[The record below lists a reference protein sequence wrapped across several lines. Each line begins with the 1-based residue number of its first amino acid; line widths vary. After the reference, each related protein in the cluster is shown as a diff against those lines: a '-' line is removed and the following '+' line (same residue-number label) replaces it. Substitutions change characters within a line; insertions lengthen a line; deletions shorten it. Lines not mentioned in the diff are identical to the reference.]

1 MLIAGARDA
10 QRILPL
16 TDRAVA
22 ADIVVPCRDAL
33 RAFQRRAAHSA
44 DDAAR
49 RAILCAGRR
58 NDLRRLR
65 RMRLH
70 RNLCLRNERLAA
82 DGAVLAF
89 RQAGLRAG
97 RILRRVDH
105 FLVTERRDA
114 LVHDVSV
121 FTGVGT
127 HAALGAGRL
136 LGHDAIVPRI
146 IELCAHLRDARAQ
159 PRVEILDGVAVGR
172 SVGPE
177 VIVRARLADADQRP
191 LAVVHR
197 GAGRDVIVIPLNL
210 AVVADKRL
218 RLCKEGVVIVVVHRS
233 AEAGDLGECLDKIA
247 AVDEGVVR
255 RDHAG
260 PAAAAGQLHVPDG
273 AGVHEA
279 VHVLI
284 EEERGV
290 ERVGVAGEVL
300 DQVSLNQRVQ
310 IAVLIVVL
318 AGLRIVAGIVAVG
331 ILRVDGVFKLLIV
344 LADVGHSV
352 LAAPLGAL
360 DIHRGAL
367 AGNEAAGLVILRV
380 VAVVELRAVELQQVA
395 AGDVLRLG
403 QAGGVLVSLAVL
415 VLGQCRGSVLTVAGV
430 ARLVGFFHVGDVDAR
445 LVDGVFLTDDVC
457 AAIHAV
463 VVQIH
468 PVGAGRVRHA
478 ERLGKILEHLVA
490 HERCVVGAG
499 EQGPGLDLLAAGD
512 QVGLAVEF
520 DLVGLLLG
528 VGEGGVAARLELRER
543 TVIHGHAVLV
553 YDKQLAGRDVG
564 LAGIDKVSALCG
576 RIVTRDVER
585 VDIGRLCDVHDRSL
599 LAVDENRKII
609 QAVLRIRQLGDVHG
623 STVERLRALRALQLD
638 LECVAVLR
646 RDRQGELAQ
655 LRTGR
660 QEQILIRTGL
670 HAGDRLSVD
679 RRTDVLELFGRRE
692 LVGVECRCAD
702 DIGIMPRIEP
712 CVADLR
718 AAVYAEAVRRRR
730 VQARGHAAGLRGHL
744 QDLPGISAVAA
755 DLHAVV
761 LSTGSRTP
769 ADGQTLLTDIRHRDT
784 GDDRRNDLILCGH
797 DAIVIAHAA
806 DRHDAIA
813 DLGVV
818 GIGNIAV
825 NTRVA
830 GLDCQL
836 LSLVGGLH
844 IARCAAALI
853 RGRPRL
859 DRCLGDI
866 PAHEAALRA
875 DMVVIPLMALRPERC
890 TVMNGAAGFAGGL
903 QPTVLR
909 AGTGVDRLGH
919 VGDAVIAEV
928 VHLLADLLPA
938 GDIVAGQEVHLLLG
952 ALNGHPAGV
961 LRVLDVDQLAADR
974 TGRLAILVGRQLV
987 ALRAA
992 GLQRR
997 GIDHTAVLAVVS
1009 GDRHFLAVGRDVH
1022 DQARVVLLLVGKREI
1037 GRHRI
1042 VDVFGLLAQ
1051 VAANEIGHAV
1061 FGDGR
1066 AVLGHDARIR
1076 VVMAGEDH
1084 VDAGSL
1090 CRGRDLLM
1098 EPLAAAL
1105 GVRVIRRLV
1114 DGQDLP
1120 HAGALRRVLL
1130 EPFAGCAQVGAVVD
1144 DGDVDIAVL
1153 HGVVVLARE
1162 LEDAAGGPSAEIAIV
1177 LMVAERVDEV
1187 HVRERVVK
1195 RLLHLGPHGVVGAVV
1210 DIVARLEAEVDL
1222 LVLDKIAERVEN
1234 RDALGIRLTVTGHL
1248 RVAHDDEGRGV
1259 LLRRVR
1265 AEGVQLGPCTAVA
1278 DLELIVRAGRQARKL
1293 NGVDISR
1300 ILGGGETGER
1310 RGAIGRLPVLR
1321 ALDAVLHDRLAARAE
1336 AGQPADV
1343 LARAA
1348 ALNGVEMDG
1357 GILCAGGVRQNGDLR
1372 RLCDA
1377 LRADS
1382 REHADRAGVLGLHGI
1397 GFEQAVGIGLAD
1409 LRAVER
1415 HGHTGGGTA
1424 VLFIDRDHAGHAD
1437 RLRAGL
1443 DTVVCRQR
1451 QTHRRLGRRVGLA
1464 VRRGERDVGH
1474 RVRELVDRRVQAGV
1488 DLEGQCGQLALDRC
1502 RRLKVQR
1509 QHGLLKAGL
1518 GVHQFAG
1525 HTVGIGHR
1533 RLANIIVEVEQRD
1546 VCGLDLA
1553 VRRDRQRIVAA
1564 ERDEVRAADTDR
1576 GRVLHIAGNDK
1587 GRGLFDR
1594 VAERIGHGD
1603 RHGVLAVLERQTHGR
1618 IRVGIVRLEFLAV
1631 DLDDRCLGIDA
1642 GAVLTVH
1649 IVIRGDRFDRVG
1661 VDDGGAVVRE
1671 RLAVDRHVVDD
1682 RVVQVVEVRA
1692 VDGAIVIEVDGA
1704 VAPPSA
1710 RMSHHIVDLCWL
1722 IGQPEHTCAGDDAQR
1737 VLLILI
1743 LPNVLNIC
1751 RAVHPPGPV
1760 NDRGGLA
1767 ICTLMRENVVFSFIV
1782 AAIPEHN
1789 VGIERIT
1796 RRVFRCIDPDA
1807 DLRGRA
1813 LDLDL
1818 VAAVANI
1825 EVGVFRPVIR
1835 LVVIVQLHG
1844 VVAEAHLTALGRRR
1858 HLQVAAEILRDRAV
1872 RPEVIAIAVGAED
1885 VRSRNVAVPVACE
1898 AVGRRELRRRRIV
1911 GIRAPGRDRD
1921 LGHIADVA
1929 VVGILT
1935 VVHKVILAP
1944 VVVRAGLALA
1954 VNGLKVHEC
1963 HRQLADLHTDLRRLG
1978 AVVCVSN
1985 RDGRVHRPAAGT
1997 GHERVAVHVAD
2008 VIIRHT
2014 GRLGLDRPFEVTGL
2028 IGDVHTVTFGN
2039 KAEIGCRAKVERHGR
2054 AAEIQVRDVRD
2065 LHARR
2070 ALDGAV
2076 HKQTRRHIALIVLR
2090 GREQTVGVDRA
2101 ALGVRD
2107 RPGHILRE
2115 RGLAAVFI
2123 HADGRELDLAV
2134 GRVDRVVRGKRGMV
2148 EHAVTLRRG
2157 DQQQGAGD
2165 RALHTV
2171 GRAVAD
2177 LKLRGALALGGA
2189 GSGAAAVEE
2198 DRIHHALRIQER
2210 NLLIDRHADRVR
2222 ALAAV
2227 GQKGHDRAV
2236 RLDADAVAR
2245 HEVRIPVVAG
2255 LSILDQIKRAGNRFQ
2270 NVGAVHPGVTDGIG
2284 AVLQN
2289 RKIRL
2294 VGNAVILLNEVA
2306 LHDEVT
2312 ERLQRLHVV
2321 VVAVHGHDDVA
2332 AGSLGVVGSLQ
2343 RGLFHAPGQIG
2354 RLVLAGRGRAAF
2366 CIVTVVRGLECRL
2379 RTRCDRRHKTGDL
2392 CIAFLRIQEDVR
2404 FRHAV
2409 DQRVIRL
2416 THKDLTAGRFD
2427 GVYGVR
2433 SQRLRGNERQRHQDG
2448 QHKSPRSVRESGRFH
2463 DSHQL
2468 LFCSFLSKF
2477 VSSMCEKRRDEV
2489 FPSLLCALG
2498 SMICLLATEV
2508 LIEKHVIF
2516 SELLTPRTR
2525 CTGTQQ
2531 PRHGCR
2537 PCPG

>member
-1 MLIAGARDA
+1 M
-10 QRILPL
+10 
-16 TDRAVA
+16 
-22 ADIVVPCRDAL
+22 
-33 RAFQRRAAHSA
+33 
-44 DDAAR
+44 
-49 RAILCAGRR
+49 
-58 NDLRRLR
+58 
-65 RMRLH
+65 
-70 RNLCLRNERLAA
+70 
-82 DGAVLAF
+82 
-89 RQAGLRAG
+89 
-97 RILRRVDH
+97 
-105 FLVTERRDA
+105 
-114 LVHDVSV
+114 
-121 FTGVGT
+121 
-127 HAALGAGRL
+127 
-136 LGHDAIVPRI
+136 
-146 IELCAHLRDARAQ
+146 
-159 PRVEILDGVAVGR
+159 
-172 SVGPE
+172 
-177 VIVRARLADADQRP
+177 
-191 LAVVHR
+191 
-197 GAGRDVIVIPLNL
+197 
-210 AVVADKRL
+210 
-218 RLCKEGVVIVVVHRS
+218 
-233 AEAGDLGECLDKIA
+233 
-247 AVDEGVVR
+247 
-255 RDHAG
+255 
-260 PAAAAGQLHVPDG
+260 
-273 AGVHEA
+273 
-279 VHVLI
+279 
-284 EEERGV
+284 
-290 ERVGVAGEVL
+290 
-300 DQVSLNQRVQ
+300 
-310 IAVLIVVL
+310 
-318 AGLRIVAGIVAVG
+318 
-331 ILRVDGVFKLLIV
+331 
-344 LADVGHSV
+344 
-352 LAAPLGAL
+352 
-360 DIHRGAL
+360 
-367 AGNEAAGLVILRV
+367 
-380 VAVVELRAVELQQVA
+380 
-395 AGDVLRLG
+395 
-403 QAGGVLVSLAVL
+403 
-415 VLGQCRGSVLTVAGV
+415 
-430 ARLVGFFHVGDVDAR
+430 
-445 LVDGVFLTDDVC
+445 
-457 AAIHAV
+457 
-463 VVQIH
+463 
-468 PVGAGRVRHA
+468 
-478 ERLGKILEHLVA
+478 
-490 HERCVVGAG
+490 
-499 EQGPGLDLLAAGD
+499 
-512 QVGLAVEF
+512 
-520 DLVGLLLG
+520 
-528 VGEGGVAARLELRER
+528 
-543 TVIHGHAVLV
+543 
-553 YDKQLAGRDVG
+553 
-564 LAGIDKVSALCG
+564 
-576 RIVTRDVER
+576 
-585 VDIGRLCDVHDRSL
+585 HDRSL

-638 LECVAVLR
+638 LECVAAVR

-655 LRTGR
+655 LRAGR

-670 HAGDRLSVD
+670 QAGDRLSVD

-702 DIGIMPRIEP
+702 DTGIMLRIEP

-730 VQARGHAAGLRGHL
+730 VQARGHAAGLRGHF
-744 QDLPGISAVAA
+744 QDLPGVSAVAA

-761 LSTGSRTP
+761 LSTGSWIP
-769 ADGQTLLTDIRHRDT
+769 ADGQTLLTDIRHRNT

-859 DRCLGDI
+859 DRCLGDV

-890 TVMNGAAGFAGGL
+890 TVMNGVAGLAGGL

-938 GDIVAGQEVHLLLG
+938 GDIVAGQEVHLLFG
-952 ALNGHPAGV
+952 ALDGHPAGV

-1009 GDRHFLAVGRDVH
+1009 GDRHFLAVGRDVQ
-1022 DQARVVLLLVGKREI
+1022 DQARVSLLLVGKREI
-1037 GRHRI
+1037 GSHRI

-1051 VAANEIGHAV
+1051 IAANEIGHAV
-1061 FGDGR
+1061 FGNGR

-1144 DGDVDIAVL
+1144 DGDIDIAVL

-1162 LEDAAGGPSAEIAIV
+1162 LKDIAGSAAAEVAVV

-1210 DIVARLEAEVDL
+1210 DIVARLEAEIDL
-1222 LVLDKIAERVEN
+1222 LVLDEIAERVED

-1265 AEGVQLGPCTAVA
+1265 AEGVQLGPCAAVA
-1278 DLELIVRAGRQARKL
+1278 DAELIVRSGRQARKL
-1293 NGVDISR
+1293 NSVDISR

-1310 RGAIGRLPVLR
+1310 RGAIGRLPGIR
-1321 ALDAVLHDRLAARAE
+1321 ALDAVLHDRLAARTE

-1343 LARAA
+1343 LVRAA

-1357 GILCAGGVRQNGDLR
+1357 GILRAGSVCQNGDLR
-1372 RLCDA
+1372 RLGDT
-1377 LRADS
+1377 LRTDS

-1397 GFEQAVGIGLAD
+1397 GLEQAVGIGLAD

-1443 DTVVCRQR
+1443 DAVVCRQR
-1451 QTHRRLGRRVGLA
+1451 QTHRRLRRRIGLA

-1474 RVRELVDRRVQAGV
+1474 RVRELVDRRVQTGV

-1518 GVHQFAG
+1518 GIHQFAG
-1525 HTVGIGHR
+1525 HAVGKLHR
-1533 RLANIIVEVEQRD
+1533 RLANIIVEVEHRD
-1546 VCGLDLA
+1546 VRGADLA

-1564 ERDEVRAADTDR
+1564 ERDEVRAADADR
-1576 GRVLHIAGNDK
+1576 GRIRHRVAGDDK

-1594 VAERIGHGD
+1594 VAELIGHGH

-1618 IRVGIVRLEFLAV
+1618 IRVGIVRLELLAV

-1661 VDDGGAVVRE
+1661 VDDGGAVVRK

-1682 RVVQVVEVRA
+1682 RVVQVIEVCA
-1692 VDGAIVIEVDGA
+1692 IDGAIVIEVDGA

-1710 RMSHHIVDLCWL
+1710 CMSHHIVDLCWL

-1737 VLLILI
+1737 VLIILV

-1767 ICTLMRENVVFSFIV
+1767 ICALMREKVIFSSIV
-1782 AAIPEHN
+1782 AALPEHN

-1858 HLQVAAEILRDRAV
+1858 HLQVAAAILRDRVV

-1885 VRSRNVAVPVACE
+1885 VRSRNRTIPVARE

-1911 GIRAPGRDRD
+1911 GIRAAGRDSDRR
-1921 LGHIADVA
+1921 HIADVA
-1929 VVGILT
+1929 VVGI
-1935 VVHKVILAP
+1935 HAVIHVSGFAP
-1944 VVVRAGLALA
+1944 VVVRAGLALT
-1954 VNGLKVHEC
+1954 VDGLKVHER
-1963 HRQLADLHTDLRRLG
+1963 HRQLADLHADLRRLG
-1978 AVVCVSN
+1978 AIVCVSN
-1985 RDGRVHRPAAGT
+1985 RDGRIHRAAAGT
-1997 GHERVAVHVAD
+1997 GHECIAVHVTD
-2008 VIIRHT
+2008 VFIRHAV
-2014 GRLGLDRPFEVTGL
+2014 RFGLDRPLEVTGL
-2028 IGDVHTVTFGN
+2028 IGDVHTVTLGD
-2039 KAEIGCRAKVERHGR
+2039 KTEIGCRAKVQRHGR
-2054 AAEIQVRDVRD
+2054 AAEMQVRDVRD
-2065 LHARR
+2065 LHGRR

-2076 HKQTRRHIALIVLR
+2076 HKQTRRHITLIVLR

-2134 GRVDRVVRGKRGMV
+2134 GRVDRVVRGKGGMI
-2148 EHAVTLRRG
+2148 EHAIALRRG

-2189 GSGAAAVEE
+2189 GGGAAAVEE

-2270 NVGAVHPGVTDGIG
+2270 NVGAVHPGVTDGKG
-2284 AVLQN
+2284 TVLQN

-2294 VGNAVILLNEVA
+2294 VGNTVILLNEVA

-2332 AGSLGVVGSLQ
+2332 AGSLGIVSSLQ
-2343 RGLFHAPGQIG
+2343 RSLFHAPGQIG
-2354 RLVLAGRGRAAF
+2354 RLVLAGRGRATF
-2366 CIVTVVRGLECRL
+2366 CIVTVVRGLECCL

-2392 CIAFLRIQEDVR
+2392 RIAFLRIQEDVR

-2416 THKDLTAGRFD
+2416 THKDLTAGRFN

-2516 SELLTPRTR
+2516 RELLTSRTR

>member
-1 MLIAGARDA
+1 
-10 QRILPL
+10 
-16 TDRAVA
+16 
-22 ADIVVPCRDAL
+22 
-33 RAFQRRAAHSA
+33 
-44 DDAAR
+44 
-49 RAILCAGRR
+49 
-58 NDLRRLR
+58 
-65 RMRLH
+65 MRLH

-97 RILRRVDH
+97 RILRRVDR

-114 LVHDVSV
+114 LVHDVAV

-127 HAALGAGRL
+127 HAALGAGWL
-136 LGHDAIVPRI
+136 LGHDAVVPRI
-146 IELCAHLRDARAQ
+146 VELCAHLCDARAQ

-318 AGLRIVAGIVAVG
+318 AGLRVVAGIVAIG

-367 AGNEAAGLVILRV
+367 AGDEATGLVILRI

-430 ARLVGFFHVGDVDAR
+430 ARLVGFFHVSDVDTR

-499 EQGPGLDLLAAGD
+499 EQRPCLDLLAAGD

-543 TVIHGHAVLV
+543 TVIHGLAVLV
-553 YDKQLAGRDVG
+553 YDEQLAGRDVG

-585 VDIGRLCDVHDRSL
+585 VDIGRLCNVHDRSL
-599 LAVDENRKII
+599 LAIDENRKIV

-638 LECVAVLR
+638 LECVTVLR

-670 HAGDRLSVD
+670 QAGDRLSVD

-702 DIGIMPRIEP
+702 NTGIMLRIEP

-730 VQARGHAAGLRGHL
+730 VQARGHAAGLRGHF

-761 LSTGSRTP
+761 LSTGSRIP
-769 ADGQTLLTDIRHRDT
+769 ADGQTLLTDIRHRNT

-853 RGRPRL
+853 GGRPCL

-890 TVMNGAAGFAGGL
+890 TVMNGAAGLAGGL

-919 VGDAVIAEV
+919 VGDAVITEV

-938 GDIVAGQEVHLLLG
+938 GDIVAGQEVHLLFG
-952 ALNGHPAGV
+952 ALDGHPAGV

-1009 GDRHFLAVGRDVH
+1009 GDRHFLAVGRDVQ
-1022 DQARVVLLLVGKREI
+1022 DQARVVLLFVREREI
-1037 GRHRI
+1037 GAHRI

-1051 VAANEIGHAV
+1051 IAANEIGHAV
-1061 FGDGR
+1061 FGNGR

-1162 LEDAAGGPSAEIAIV
+1162 LKDIAGSAAAEVAVV

-1222 LVLDKIAERVEN
+1222 LVLDEIAERVED
-1234 RDALGIRLTVTGHL
+1234 RDALCIRLTVTGHL
-1248 RVAHDDEGRGV
+1248 RVAHDDEGRGI

-1265 AEGVQLGPCTAVA
+1265 AEGVQFGPCAAVA

-1310 RGAIGRLPVLR
+1310 RGAIGRLPGIR
-1321 ALDAVLHDRLAARAE
+1321 ALDAVLNDRLAARAE

-1343 LARAA
+1343 LIRAA

-1357 GILCAGGVRQNGDLR
+1357 GILRAGSVCQNGDLR
-1372 RLCDA
+1372 RLGDA

-1382 REHADRAGVLGLHGI
+1382 REHADRAGGLGLHGI
-1397 GFEQAVGIGLAD
+1397 GLEQAIGIGLAD

-1443 DTVVCRQR
+1443 DAVVCRQR
-1451 QTHRRLGRRVGLA
+1451 QTHRRLGRRIGLA
-1464 VRRGERDVGH
+1464 VRRGERDVGY
-1474 RVRELVDRRVQAGV
+1474 RVRELVDRRVQTGV
-1488 DLEGQCGQLALDRC
+1488 DLEGQCGQLALDRG

-1518 GVHQFAG
+1518 GIHQFAG
-1525 HTVGIGHR
+1525 HAVGIGHR
-1533 RLANIIVEVEQRD
+1533 RLADVIVEVEHRD
-1546 VCGLDLA
+1546 VRGADLA

-1603 RHGVLAVLERQTHGR
+1603 RHGVLAVLERQTDGR

-1649 IVIRGDRFDRVG
+1649 IVIRSDRFDCIG
-1661 VDDGGAVVRE
+1661 VDDGGAVVRK

-1682 RVVQVVEVRA
+1682 RVVQVIEVCA
-1692 VDGAIVIEVDGA
+1692 IDGAIVIEVDGA

-1722 IGQPEHTCAGDDAQR
+1722 IGQPEHTCARDDAQR
-1737 VLLILI
+1737 VLIILI

-1760 NDRGGLA
+1760 NDRGALA
-1767 ICTLMRENVVFSFIV
+1767 ICALMRENVVFSFIV

-1835 LVVIVQLHG
+1835 LIVIVQLHG
-1844 VVAEAHLTALGRRR
+1844 IVAEAHLTALGRRR
-1858 HLQVAAEILRDRAV
+1858 HLQVAAEILRDRGV
-1872 RPEVIAIAVGAED
+1872 RPQVIAIAVGAED
-1885 VRSRNVAVPVACE
+1885 VRSRNVAVPVARE
-1898 AVGRRELRRRRIV
+1898 AVGCRELRRRRVVRV
-1911 GIRAPGRDRD
+1911 GTMGRDSDRR
-1921 LGHIADVA
+1921 HIADVA
-1929 VVGILT
+1929 VVGI
-1935 VVHKVILAP
+1935 HAVIHVIVFAP

-1954 VNGLKVHEC
+1954 VDGLKVHER

-1978 AVVCVSN
+1978 AIVCVSN
-1985 RDGRVHRPAAGT
+1985 RDGRVHRAAAGT

-2014 GRLGLDRPFEVTGL
+2014 SRLGLDRPFEVTGL

-2039 KAEIGCRAKVERHGR
+2039 KAEIGCRAKVERHGC

-2076 HKQTRRHIALIVLR
+2076 HKQTRRHITLIVLR

-2107 RPGHILRE
+2107 RPGHVLRE

-2134 GRVDRVVRGKRGMV
+2134 GRVDRVVRGKGGMI

-2177 LKLRGALALGGA
+2177 LKLRGTLALGGA
-2189 GSGAAAVEE
+2189 GGGTAAVEE

-2270 NVGAVHPGVTDGIG
+2270 NVGAVRPGVANGKG
-2284 AVLQN
+2284 SVLQN

-2294 VGNAVILLNEVA
+2294 VGNTVILLNEVA

-2332 AGSLGVVGSLQ
+2332 AGGLSIVSSLH

-2379 RTRCDRRHKTGDL
+2379 RTRCNRRHKTGDL

-2416 THKDLTAGRFD
+2416 TH
-2427 GVYGVR
+2427 
-2433 SQRLRGNERQRHQDG
+2433 
-2448 QHKSPRSVRESGRFH
+2448 
-2463 DSHQL
+2463 
-2468 LFCSFLSKF
+2468 
-2477 VSSMCEKRRDEV
+2477 
-2489 FPSLLCALG
+2489 
-2498 SMICLLATEV
+2498 
-2508 LIEKHVIF
+2508 
-2516 SELLTPRTR
+2516 
-2525 CTGTQQ
+2525 
-2531 PRHGCR
+2531 
-2537 PCPG
+2537 

>member
-1 MLIAGARDA
+1 
-10 QRILPL
+10 
-16 TDRAVA
+16 
-22 ADIVVPCRDAL
+22 
-33 RAFQRRAAHSA
+33 
-44 DDAAR
+44 
-49 RAILCAGRR
+49 
-58 NDLRRLR
+58 
-65 RMRLH
+65 
-70 RNLCLRNERLAA
+70 
-82 DGAVLAF
+82 
-89 RQAGLRAG
+89 
-97 RILRRVDH
+97 
-105 FLVTERRDA
+105 
-114 LVHDVSV
+114 
-121 FTGVGT
+121 
-127 HAALGAGRL
+127 
-136 LGHDAIVPRI
+136 
-146 IELCAHLRDARAQ
+146 
-159 PRVEILDGVAVGR
+159 
-172 SVGPE
+172 
-177 VIVRARLADADQRP
+177 
-191 LAVVHR
+191 
-197 GAGRDVIVIPLNL
+197 
-210 AVVADKRL
+210 
-218 RLCKEGVVIVVVHRS
+218 
-233 AEAGDLGECLDKIA
+233 
-247 AVDEGVVR
+247 
-255 RDHAG
+255 
-260 PAAAAGQLHVPDG
+260 
-273 AGVHEA
+273 
-279 VHVLI
+279 
-284 EEERGV
+284 
-290 ERVGVAGEVL
+290 
-300 DQVSLNQRVQ
+300 
-310 IAVLIVVL
+310 
-318 AGLRIVAGIVAVG
+318 
-331 ILRVDGVFKLLIV
+331 
-344 LADVGHSV
+344 
-352 LAAPLGAL
+352 
-360 DIHRGAL
+360 
-367 AGNEAAGLVILRV
+367 
-380 VAVVELRAVELQQVA
+380 
-395 AGDVLRLG
+395 
-403 QAGGVLVSLAVL
+403 
-415 VLGQCRGSVLTVAGV
+415 
-430 ARLVGFFHVGDVDAR
+430 
-445 LVDGVFLTDDVC
+445 
-457 AAIHAV
+457 
-463 VVQIH
+463 
-468 PVGAGRVRHA
+468 
-478 ERLGKILEHLVA
+478 
-490 HERCVVGAG
+490 
-499 EQGPGLDLLAAGD
+499 
-512 QVGLAVEF
+512 
-520 DLVGLLLG
+520 
-528 VGEGGVAARLELRER
+528 
-543 TVIHGHAVLV
+543 
-553 YDKQLAGRDVG
+553 
-564 LAGIDKVSALCG
+564 
-576 RIVTRDVER
+576 
-585 VDIGRLCDVHDRSL
+585 
-599 LAVDENRKII
+599 
-609 QAVLRIRQLGDVHG
+609 
-623 STVERLRALRALQLD
+623 
-638 LECVAVLR
+638 
-646 RDRQGELAQ
+646 
-655 LRTGR
+655 
-660 QEQILIRTGL
+660 
-670 HAGDRLSVD
+670 
-679 RRTDVLELFGRRE
+679 
-692 LVGVECRCAD
+692 
-702 DIGIMPRIEP
+702 
-712 CVADLR
+712 
-718 AAVYAEAVRRRR
+718 
-730 VQARGHAAGLRGHL
+730 
-744 QDLPGISAVAA
+744 
-755 DLHAVV
+755 
-761 LSTGSRTP
+761 
-769 ADGQTLLTDIRHRDT
+769 
-784 GDDRRNDLILCGH
+784 
-797 DAIVIAHAA
+797 
-806 DRHDAIA
+806 
-813 DLGVV
+813 
-818 GIGNIAV
+818 
-825 NTRVA
+825 
-830 GLDCQL
+830 
-836 LSLVGGLH
+836 
-844 IARCAAALI
+844 
-853 RGRPRL
+853 
-859 DRCLGDI
+859 
-866 PAHEAALRA
+866 
-875 DMVVIPLMALRPERC
+875 MA
-890 TVMNGAAGFAGGL
+890 
-903 QPTVLR
+903 
-909 AGTGVDRLGH
+909 
-919 VGDAVIAEV
+919 
-928 VHLLADLLPA
+928 
-938 GDIVAGQEVHLLLG
+938 
-952 ALNGHPAGV
+952 
-961 LRVLDVDQLAADR
+961 
-974 TGRLAILVGRQLV
+974 
-987 ALRAA
+987 
-992 GLQRR
+992 
-997 GIDHTAVLAVVS
+997 
-1009 GDRHFLAVGRDVH
+1009 
-1022 DQARVVLLLVGKREI
+1022 
-1037 GRHRI
+1037 
-1042 VDVFGLLAQ
+1042 
-1051 VAANEIGHAV
+1051 
-1061 FGDGR
+1061 
-1066 AVLGHDARIR
+1066 
-1076 VVMAGEDH
+1076 
-1084 VDAGSL
+1084 
-1090 CRGRDLLM
+1090 
-1098 EPLAAAL
+1098 
-1105 GVRVIRRLV
+1105 
-1114 DGQDLP
+1114 
-1120 HAGALRRVLL
+1120 
-1130 EPFAGCAQVGAVVD
+1130 
-1144 DGDVDIAVL
+1144 
-1153 HGVVVLARE
+1153 
-1162 LEDAAGGPSAEIAIV
+1162 
-1177 LMVAERVDEV
+1177 
-1187 HVRERVVK
+1187 
-1195 RLLHLGPHGVVGAVV
+1195 
-1210 DIVARLEAEVDL
+1210 
-1222 LVLDKIAERVEN
+1222 
-1234 RDALGIRLTVTGHL
+1234 
-1248 RVAHDDEGRGV
+1248 
-1259 LLRRVR
+1259 
-1265 AEGVQLGPCTAVA
+1265 
-1278 DLELIVRAGRQARKL
+1278 
-1293 NGVDISR
+1293 
-1300 ILGGGETGER
+1300 
-1310 RGAIGRLPVLR
+1310 
-1321 ALDAVLHDRLAARAE
+1321 
-1336 AGQPADV
+1336 
-1343 LARAA
+1343 
-1348 ALNGVEMDG
+1348 
-1357 GILCAGGVRQNGDLR
+1357 
-1372 RLCDA
+1372 
-1377 LRADS
+1377 
-1382 REHADRAGVLGLHGI
+1382 
-1397 GFEQAVGIGLAD
+1397 
-1409 LRAVER
+1409 
-1415 HGHTGGGTA
+1415 
-1424 VLFIDRDHAGHAD
+1424 
-1437 RLRAGL
+1437 
-1443 DTVVCRQR
+1443 
-1451 QTHRRLGRRVGLA
+1451 
-1464 VRRGERDVGH
+1464 
-1474 RVRELVDRRVQAGV
+1474 
-1488 DLEGQCGQLALDRC
+1488 
-1502 RRLKVQR
+1502 
-1509 QHGLLKAGL
+1509 
-1518 GVHQFAG
+1518 
-1525 HTVGIGHR
+1525 
-1533 RLANIIVEVEQRD
+1533 
-1546 VCGLDLA
+1546 
-1553 VRRDRQRIVAA
+1553 
-1564 ERDEVRAADTDR
+1564 
-1576 GRVLHIAGNDK
+1576 
-1587 GRGLFDR
+1587 
-1594 VAERIGHGD
+1594 
-1603 RHGVLAVLERQTHGR
+1603 AVLERQTHGR

-1649 IVIRGDRFDRVG
+1649 IVIRGNCFDCVG

-1671 RLAVDRHVVDD
+1671 RLAVDRHVMDD
-1682 RVVQVVEVRA
+1682 RVIQVIEVRA

-1710 RMSHHIVDLCWL
+1710 RMSHHIVYLCWL

-2028 IGDVHTVTFGN
+2028 IGDVHAVTLGD

-2379 RTRCDRRHKTGDL
+2379 RTRCDRRHKTSDL